1 MEKGLEVNFYPSK
14 KNEKYKFYKR
24 ITYLVAICI
33 LINLL
38 ILAFHLKDSFKS
50 LKNDKKIIVTNDT
63 VKPIIGDNTYL
74 YSGHSYKG
82 DSLDKPLT
90 RDSHFKHL
98 LELLD
103 LEKKDSSNFNTFNHT
118 IEKGETL
125 NTIAEKYNVSVSSI
139 KQSNNLSSNNIQIG
153 NNLKIQKFK
162 TALGYYG
169 IDVSSWQNNINWINV
184 KSDSIPHDLSFFIIK
199 ATQGATITD
208 AYFEKNWKSI
218 KSISS
223 APIGAYHFFMSA
235 EDPVKQAENYIKSV
249 KLQKGDLLP
258 IIDVELDCGG
268 CTELKTSKSELVSN
282 LKTYIQLI
290 EQHYGVKPILYTY
303 SYFYEQYLKGNFD
316 DYTYWM
322 ARYSTQPPP
331 GMNLFSIQPN
341 QTKPEIGM
349 WQFSCSEKIRGIA
362 GNVDMSF
369 MPFHYLNSLRLK
381 ENPTPKS

>member
-1 MEKGLEVNFYPSK
+1 MEKGLEVNFYPNK
-14 KNEKYKFYKR
+14 KSEKTKFYKR
-24 ITYLVAICI
+24 ITILVIFCI
-33 LINLL
+33 IINLVV
-38 ILAFHLKDSFKS
+38 LAFHVKDSFKGF
-50 LKNDKKIIVTNDT
+50 KNDKKIIVSNDT
-63 VKPIIGDNTYL
+63 VKPKVDDNTYL

-103 LEKKDSSNFNTFNHT
+103 LEKKDNSSFNTLNHT

-125 NTIAEKYNVSVSSI
+125 NTIAEKYNVTVSSI
-139 KQSNNLSSNNIQIG
+139 KKLNNLSNNTIQIG

-169 IDVSSWQNNINWINV
+169 IDVSSWQNNIDWINV
-184 KSDSIPHDLSFFIIK
+184 KSDSIPHNLSFFIIK

-208 AYFEKNWKSI
+208 AYFDKNWKSI

-258 IIDVELDCGG
+258 IVDVELDCGG
-268 CTELKTSKSELVSN
+268 CNELKTSKNELVKN
-282 LKTYIQLI
+282 LKTYIQII
-290 EQHYGVKPILYTY
+290 EKHYGVKPIIYSY

-322 ARYSTQPPP
+322 ARYASQPPP
-331 GMNLFSIQPN
+331 GMNLFGIETTQTNPSIC
-341 QTKPEIGM
+341 M
-349 WQFSCSEKIRGIA
+349 WQFSCSEKIKGIA

-369 MPFHYLNSLRLK
+369 IPFHFVNNLIIK
-381 ENPTPKS
+381 ENPNP